1 VAGHGLLSHDLNL
14 IRAQRK
20 QSLAERSGVISGDT
34 EAVFTGEDGD
44 NYVKIQKHHNEEDAK
59 NEGEEEGEEKGE

>member
-1 VAGHGLLSHDLNL
+1 M
-14 IRAQRK
+14 
-20 QSLAERSGVISGDT
+20 ISGDT